1 MHENEPVRGH
11 RRPRLTT
18 WLLLL
23 LLCLVAW
30 GLIPGPAQPERELST
45 VQDGPPPV
53 VSATGPLREVF
64 ETARPAV
71 VRLESHCATA
81 PEGHRPVG
89 IGTGFFIDEHGTLL
103 TAYHV
108 VRAQQLG
115 LGCPVDYRATG
126 LDDTVYDLELVA
138 FDAVLDVAL
147 MKADVSSPVPWL
159 PLAGRL
165 PVSGSQVVAIGNSR
179 RDFLQDRAGS
189 VLRRNV
195 TASQVSFASGTIET
209 TAALAP
215 GDSGGP
221 LLNSAGEVVG
231 VVSYISFLAGGTAE
245 EEGLIPRL
253 VRQAFDRPDYT
264 SYAVPVLRGSPL
276 FNLLAEGRQRDI
288 PVIGFQLQF
297 NYTPSDAGGAL
308 GSSPG
313 VVVGPVQTGGPGE
326 LAGLRS
332 FVRQPVLDASG
343 RPVGSSV
350 RADVIVA
357 LNGFATP
364 DFDQLLA
371 LIYEYNVGDTVT
383 LTVQRGDELT
393 ELPLTLAG
401 RRDVFP
407 Q

>member
-1 MHENEPVRGH
+1 MHENEPAREH

-30 GLIPGPAQPERELST
+30 GLIPGAGEPQRELST
-45 VQDGPPPV
+45 VQGGPPPV
-53 VSATGPLREVF
+53 VAATGPLREVF
-64 ETARPAV
+64 EAARPAV
-71 VRLESHCATA
+71 VRVESHCSTA

-89 IGTGFFIDEHGTLL
+89 VGTGFFIDEAGTLL

-115 LGCPVDYRATG
+115 MDCPVEYRATG

-138 FDAVLDVAL
+138 FDAVLDVAM
-147 MKADVSSPVPWL
+147 MKAAVDGPVEWL
-159 PLAGRL
+159 PLATRL
-165 PVSGSQVVAIGNSR
+165 PISGSQVVAIGNSR
-179 RDFLQDRAGS
+179 RDFLQDRAGY

-195 TASQVSFASGTIET
+195 TASQASFASGTIET
-209 TAALAP
+209 SAALAP

-221 LLNSAGEVVG
+221 LLNSNGEVVG

-245 EEGLIPRL
+245 EQGLIPRL

-264 SYAVPVLRGSPL
+264 SYAVPVLEGGPL
-276 FNLLAEGRQRDI
+276 HNLLADGGQRDI

-297 NYTPSDAGGAL
+297 NYSPADAGGVL
-308 GSSPG
+308 GSAPG
-313 VVVGPVQTGGPGE
+313 VVVGPVQSGGPGE

-332 FVRQPVLDASG
+332 FERQPVLDGAG
-343 RPVGSSV
+343 RPVGSTV

-371 LIYEYNVGDTVT
+371 LIYEYDVGDTVT

-401 RRDVFP
+401 RRSVFP